1 CISTY
6 FLHEPINCE
15 KSQYDLFRFD
25 VQYQVP
31 LYQRRYIWDETN
43 WNTLWDDIRS
53 QAELKRRCE
62 DGRHFI
68 GAIVTRPIERE
79 SGQPSRFK
87 VIDGQQR
94 LATFQI
100 ILCAIRD
107 ICQSS
112 DYADIAEYA
121 NHLILN
127 SPIVTDISGTPDAR
141 YKFLPTSFD
150 VEAFRAIIAGDQ
162 TRNGNH
168 LILQA
173 YNYFKAQ
180 IVAYIAGGRKKMS
193 GLLSAVAHDFV
204 VVEIHLDSSDRPE
217 KIFESINASGRNLSE
232 FGLLRNNIF
241 LRAGVDSNRLYH
253 EYWQHFDDGP
263 LWTPETLS
271 KFLRD
276 FLTAKLGIEIE
287 THDLFNLYNQHYR
300 PNLGANQGVEHEL
313 AELRGYAEVYREKLE
328 RDV

>member
-1 CISTY
+1 MHTT
-6 FLHEPINCE
+6 E
-15 KSQYDLFRFD
+15 KNIDHLFGVD

-53 QAELKRRCE
+53 QAELKQTGG
-62 DGRHFI
+62 DNRHFV
-68 GAIVTRPIERE
+68 GAIVTRPIEGE
-79 SGQPSRFK
+79 SRHPSRFE

-107 ICQSS
+107 ICQSAAS
-112 DYADIAEYA
+112 ADIAAYA
-121 NHLILN
+121 NHHILN

-150 VEAFRAIIAGDQ
+150 VKAFRAIIAGDQ
-162 TRNGNH
+162 ARNGNH

-173 YNYFKAQ
+173 YSYFKSQ
-180 IVAYIAGGRKKMS
+180 IVGYIAGDTQKMS
-193 GLLSAVAHDFV
+193 GLLSAVVNDFV
-204 VVEIHLDSSDRPE
+204 VIQIHLDSSDKTE
-217 KIFESINASGRNLSE
+217 KIFESINASGQNLSE
-232 FGLLRNNIF
+232 FDLLRNNIF
-241 LRAGVDSNRLYH
+241 LRADVDSNRLYH
-253 EYWQHFDDGP
+253 EYWHFDDDAF
-263 LWTPETLS
+263 WTPETLS
-271 KFLRD
+271 QFLRD

-313 AELRGYAEVYREKLE
+313 AELKQHAEVYREKIE
-328 RDV
+328 PDA

>member
-1 CISTY
+1 MHTT
-6 FLHEPINCE
+6 E
-15 KSQYDLFRFD
+15 KNIDHLFGID

-31 LYQRRYIWDETN
+31 LYQRRYVWNETN
-43 WNTLWDDIRS
+43 WDALWNDIRS
-53 QAELKRRCE
+53 QADLKLRNE
-62 DGRHFI
+62 NSRHFM
-68 GAIVTRPIERE
+68 GALITRPIESE
-79 SGQPSRFK
+79 QLSRFE

-107 ICQSS
+107 IYQSA
-112 DYADIAEYA
+112 DYADIVAYV

-127 SPIVTDISGTPDAR
+127 SPIVTDISGTPAAR

-150 VEAFRAIIAGDQ
+150 VEAFRSIIAGDQ
-162 TRNGNH
+162 ARNGNH
-168 LILQA
+168 LILRA
-173 YNYFKAQ
+173 YDYFKSQ
-180 IVAYIAGGRKKMS
+180 VVAYIAEDSEKMS
-193 GLLSAVAHDFV
+193 GLLSAVVNDFV
-204 VVEIHLDSSDRPE
+204 VVQIHLDSSDRPE

-253 EYWQHFDDGP
+253 EYWHFDDNAF
-263 LWTPETLS
+263 WTPETLS
-271 KFLRD
+271 QFLRD